1 MQKCPLCQT
10 QYNDV
15 AKVCPL
21 PHCSNCGS
29 LKLHFHKNRNFQSSR
44 AKVNFG
50 FLLPALGFFVLVYGY
65 LFFQGDIIPFLSIVA
80 IYTVFFIA
88 VLFKTTAKN
97 IHCQECNAKN
107 FPFVKDVNLNPVK
120 KDTTIDEDD
129 LTKKIAKTVLEG
141 LSKEQKRHN
150 KKDIMIRIGG
160 AVSLIII
167 ATIGT
172 FFVNPDDVLL
182 GEIIEMIKSFQ

>member
-10 QYNDV
+10 EYNDV

-21 PHCSNCGS
+21 RHCSNCGS
-29 LKLHFHKNRNFQSSR
+29 LKLHTHKNRNFQSSR

-65 LFFQGDIIPFLSIVA
+65 LFFQGDLISFLSIVA

-107 FPFVKDVNLNPVK
+107 FPFVQDVSLNPVK
-120 KDTTIDEDD
+120 KNTTTNEDD

-160 AVSLIII
+160 AISLITI